1 MIFTK
6 QDTATCPYCGS
17 ALVFGLK
24 EEASGWK
31 VYYQCND
38 RCGFEQMA
46 GWVKLSEIDHRD
58 EVNERAREMGDQWA
72 NRNDQG

>member
-1 MIFTK
+1 
-6 QDTATCPYCGS
+6 
-17 ALVFGLK
+17 LVFGLK

-31 VYYQCND
+31 VYYQCNE

-58 EVNERAREMGDQWA
+58 EVNERAREMGGQWA